1 MRARFLVLAIAVA
14 LVTSACSAEQG
25 VLLPGCEPNLRN
37 PTGATI
43 LALQAVP
50 GAKYTPCIESL
61 PLGWDTVDFDSERG
75 MARIEFSRL
84 GRIFLDAGVTE
95 TCDVGGASEV
105 DGPTDDV
112 RKFENVEF
120 SEVDIGVTIVPS
132 GQRPLLRSR
141 MVVDDLEGTEIEDRP
156 LVITIDERV
165 EESVS
170 SRVNLARLHGDYV
183 WIIDELDAEE
193 GTLEMRG
200 PSPVTSGAGISV
212 NQALDLIEDS
222 VDDVFYRGEWF
233 YTFEGGCITYTFD
246 AKGRVAET
254 IAADAAVAI
263 GFYPAAELRKLGEAE
278 GFDFGP

>member
-1 MRARFLVLAIAVA
+1 MLVVAAA
-14 LVTSACSAEQG
+14 LVTSACSGEQG

-50 GAKYTPCIESL
+50 GATYTPCIASV
-61 PLGWDTVDFDSERG
+61 PLGWDNVDFDSERG
-75 MARIEFSRL
+75 MARVEFSRF
-84 GRIFLDAGVTE
+84 GRNFLDATVTE
-95 TCDVGGASEV
+95 TCEIGSATEV
-105 DGPTDDV
+105 AGPQDDV
-112 RKFENVEF
+112 RKFEDVEF

-141 MVVDDLEGTEIEDRP
+141 MVVDDLAGTEIEDRP
-156 LVITIDERV
+156 LVFTIDDRV

-200 PSPVTSGAGISV
+200 PSPLASGTGISV
-212 NQALDLIEDS
+212 NEALDLIEDS
-222 VDDVFYRGEWF
+222 VDDVFYRGEWYF
-233 YTFEGGCITYTFD
+233 TFEGGCITYAFD

-263 GFYPAAELRKLGEAE
+263 GFYPAAALRKLGEAE
-278 GFDFGP
+278 GFEFGP